1 MTSMTS
7 IPRWLGAAL
16 AVLGLAYLVVFGVR
30 HAADLPAISWDAR
43 RVAGLAS
50 AVGLY
55 ELTLLSGAAAWHLL
69 LRALGERPRFAAVLG
84 ILAVSQAAKYL
95 PGNVGHYVGRVALAR
110 DSGIG
115 GMAPAPVILSL
126 GLETAC
132 AILAGLAVAAASL
145 PLGSTASLAPWRI
158 AQSAIAASLA
168 AGALAAVVLLLRREP
183 VRRRLRLPEPPA
195 GGSSAQ
201 LGAGLACL
209 GLCGFNFLVFG
220 ACAAV
225 LARTVLAAPS
235 APLPALTGLFAAAWV
250 AGFVTPGAPAGLGV
264 REAILVG
271 GLRPLFGPGIAL
283 GLPILFRLVTTAGD
297 GVGFGFGWLLR
308 RKTHG

>member
-1 MTSMTS
+1 M
-7 IPRWLGAAL
+7 PRWIGAAL
-16 AVLGLAYLVVFGVR
+16 AVLGLVYLVVFGAR

-69 LRALGERPRFAAVLG
+69 LRALGERPRFATVLG

-110 DSGIG
+110 ENGL
-115 GMAPAPVILSL
+115 APAPVVLTL

-132 AILAGLAVAAASL
+132 AILAGLAVAAAGL
-145 PLGSTASLAPWRI
+145 PLDSETVLTPWRI
-158 AQSAIAASLA
+158 AAAATAA
-168 AGALAAVVLLLRREP
+168 AGTLVAALVLLRREP
-183 VRRRLRLPEPPA
+183 VRRRLRLPDPPP
-195 GGSSAQ
+195 GGPARQ
-201 LGAGLACL
+201 LGAALACL
-209 GLCGFNFLVFG
+209 GLCGCNFLVFG
-220 ACAAV
+220 ACAAI

-264 REAILVG
+264 REAILLG
-271 GLRPLFGPGIAL
+271 GLKPIVGPGVAF

-297 GVGFGFGWLLR
+297 GVSFGFGWLLR
-308 RKTHG
+308 RRAHG

>member
-1 MTSMTS
+1 MTRRT
-7 IPRWLGAAL
+7 PRWIGAAL

-55 ELTLLSGAAAWHLL
+55 ELTLLSGATAWHLL
-69 LRALGERPRFAAVLG
+69 LRALGEKPRFATALG

-110 DSGIG
+110 ESGIQ
-115 GMAPAPVILSL
+115 PAPVILTL

-132 AILAGLAVAAASL
+132 AILAGLAVAAIGL
-145 PLGSTASLAPWRI
+145 PLGHNAPLEPWRI
-158 AQSAIAASLA
+158 GVASVAAV
-168 AGALAAVVLLLRREP
+168 GALVLAMTLLHRES

-195 GGSSAQ
+195 GGSSQSSRQ
-201 LGAGLACL
+201 LGAALACL

-220 ACAAV
+220 ACATI
-225 LARTVLAAPS
+225 LARTVLSAPS
-235 APLPALTGLFAAAWV
+235 APLPVLTGLFAAAWV

-264 REAILVG
+264 REAVLVG
-271 GLRPLFGPGIAL
+271 GLKPIVGPGVAF

-297 GVGFGFGWLLR
+297 GVGFGLGWLLR
-308 RKTHG
+308 RRAHG